1 MREDP
6 LTQTMFTIDEND
18 ENDASVSIVGKVN
31 QCWHPFLVDDTMK
44 LQGLQKKLGAR
55 KISKF

>member
-18 ENDASVSIVGKVN
+18 DASVSIFGKVN
-31 QCWHPFLVDDTMK
+31 QDWHPFLVDDTMK

>member
-18 ENDASVSIVGKVN
+18 DASVSIVGKVN
-31 QCWHPFLVDDTMK
+31 QDWHPFLVDDTMK